1 MGSLTAEGAKL
12 VQGSRIYIGPE
23 PLPEFVSA
31 VSKSG
36 CTVVESIGEAQGVI
50 WFGRDPAPLVGVI
63 PPGVEWLQIP
73 DAGVERWVNAG
84 FLDLDLVM
92 TSAGGVYGQQVA
104 EHALALILACAH
116 RLVTFARATSW
127 APQEAEVVGVFGL
140 TVAVIGSGGIGSALV
155 PMLKPLGCSV
165 LVVNRSGTKVPEANE
180 TFIFGELDSI
190 LPEVD
195 ILVLAAPST
204 EETVGLIN
212 LRTVQLMRPS
222 AMLVN
227 VARGNLIVTA
237 DLLVALEQGLLSS
250 VGLDVTDPEPLPDGH
265 PLFGYSRVLITPH
278 VANPPARKR
287 STFAKHI
294 SANCELFRTGR
305 KLNCIVSRGRG
316 Y

>member
-1 MGSLTAEGAKL
+1 MGGLTAGGANL

-23 PLPEFVSA
+23 SLPEFVSA

-36 CTVVESIGEAQGVI
+36 CSVVESIGEAQGVI
-50 WFGRDPAPLVGVI
+50 WFGRDPTPLVGVI
-63 PPGVEWLQIP
+63 PPGVDWLQIP

-116 RLVTFARATSW
+116 RLATFARATSW
-127 APQEAEVVGVFGL
+127 APHDAEVVGVFGL
-140 TVAVIGSGGIGSALV
+140 TVAVVGSGGIGLALV
-155 PMLKPLGCSV
+155 KMLKPLGCRV
-165 LVVNRSGTKVPEANE
+165 LLVNRSGTKVPEADE
-180 TFIFGELDSI
+180 TFIFGELDNI

-204 EETVGLIN
+204 DETIGMIN
-212 LRTVQLMRPS
+212 LRTLQLMRPS

-265 PLFGYSRVLITPH
+265 PLFGHPRVLVTPH

-287 STFAKHI
+287 SSFAKHV
-294 SANCELFRTGR
+294 SANCELFRTGKR
-305 KLNCIVSRGRG
+305 LNCIVERGRG

>member
-1 MGSLTAEGAKL
+1 MGGLTAGGANL

-23 PLPEFVSA
+23 SLPEFVSA

-36 CTVVESIGEAQGVI
+36 CSVVESIGEAQGVI
-50 WFGRDPAPLVGVI
+50 WFGRDPTPLVGVI
-63 PPGVEWLQIP
+63 PPGVDWLQIP

-104 EHALALILACAH
+104 EHALALILASAH
-116 RLVTFARATSW
+116 RLATFARATSW
-127 APQEAEVVGVFGL
+127 APHDAEVVGVFGL
-140 TVAVIGSGGIGSALV
+140 TVAVVGSGGIGLALV
-155 PMLKPLGCSV
+155 KMLKPLGCRV
-165 LVVNRSGTKVPEANE
+165 LVVNRSGTKVPEADE
-180 TFIFGELDSI
+180 TFIFGELDNI

-204 EETVGLIN
+204 DETIGMIN
-212 LRTVQLMRPS
+212 LRILQLMRPS

-265 PLFGYSRVLITPH
+265 PLFGHPRVLVTPH

-287 STFAKHI
+287 SSFAKHV
-294 SANCELFRTGR
+294 SANCELFRTGKR
-305 KLNCIVSRGRG
+305 LNCIVERGRG

>member
-1 MGSLTAEGAKL
+1 MGGLTAGGANL

-23 PLPEFVSA
+23 SLPEFVSA

-36 CTVVESIGEAQGVI
+36 CSVVESIGEAQGVI
-50 WFGRDPAPLVGVI
+50 WFGRDPTPLVGVI
-63 PPGVEWLQIP
+63 PPGVDWLQIP

-116 RLVTFARATSW
+116 RLATFARATSW
-127 APQEAEVVGVFGL
+127 APHDAEVVGVFGL
-140 TVAVIGSGGIGSALV
+140 TVAVVGSGGIGLALV
-155 PMLKPLGCSV
+155 KMLKPLGCRV
-165 LVVNRSGTKVPEANE
+165 LLVNRSGTKVPEADE
-180 TFIFGELDSI
+180 PFIFGELDNI

-204 EETVGLIN
+204 DETIGMIN
-212 LRTVQLMRPS
+212 LRTLQLMRPS

-265 PLFGYSRVLITPH
+265 PLFGHPRVLVTPH

-287 STFAKHI
+287 SSFAKHV
-294 SANCELFRTGR
+294 SANCELFRTGKR
-305 KLNCIVSRGRG
+305 LNCIVERGRG

>member
-1 MGSLTAEGAKL
+1 MGGLTAGGANL

-23 PLPEFVSA
+23 SLPEFVSA

-36 CTVVESIGEAQGVI
+36 CSVVESIGEAQGVI
-50 WFGRDPAPLVGVI
+50 WFGRDPTPLVGVI
-63 PPGVEWLQIP
+63 PPGVDWLQIP

-116 RLVTFARATSW
+116 RLATFARATSW
-127 APQEAEVVGVFGL
+127 APHDAEVVGVFGL
-140 TVAVIGSGGIGSALV
+140 TVAVVGSGGIGLALV
-155 PMLKPLGCSV
+155 KMLKPLGCRV
-165 LVVNRSGTKVPEANE
+165 LLVNRSGTKVPEADE
-180 TFIFGELDSI
+180 TFIFGELDNI

-204 EETVGLIN
+204 DETIGMIN
-212 LRTVQLMRPS
+212 LRTLQLMRPS

-265 PLFGYSRVLITPH
+265 PLFGHPRVLVTPH
-278 VANPPARKR
+278 VANPPPRKR
-287 STFAKHI
+287 SSFAKHV
-294 SANCELFRTGR
+294 SANCELFRTGKR
-305 KLNCIVSRGRG
+305 LNCIVERGRG